1 MSKSANFRIDSARDS
16 WKTLVQETLDK
27 AKAQGATQAEV
38 GLSVGKGLSVT
49 VRLGDIET
57 VEFHQDRAFGVTV
70 YCGQQKGSAST
81 NDLSVE
87 SIDQALS
94 AALRIA
100 RYAESDPCA
109 GLADKTD
116 MAANIPDLDLY
127 HPEVLTPEQV
137 SVWAKECEE
146 VARNADKRICNS
158 EGDSFGQSESYRL
171 YGNTHGFLA
180 GCPSSSYS
188 LSCAIV
194 AKDDQGGMQR
204 DHDYTVSRVL
214 QDLSKPQAVGL
225 EAARKA
231 VQRLLPQK
239 ISTGRFPVV
248 FAAEIASGLFSS
260 FASAISG
267 GSLYRHASFLIDKIH
282 QPVFPAWLSIQERPH
297 ILRSLGSAPFDSEG
311 VATVD
316 RDIVK
321 AGILETYLLG
331 SYSARKL
338 GLKTTGHAGGLHNL
352 CL

>member
-1 MSKSANFRIDSARDS
+1 
-16 WKTLVQETLDK
+16 L
-27 AKAQGATQAEV
+27 AT
-38 GLSVGKGLSVT
+38 
-49 VRLGDIET
+49 
-57 VEFHQDRAFGVTV
+57 H
-70 YCGQQKGSAST
+70 
-81 NDLSVE
+81 
-87 SIDQALS
+87 
-94 AALRIA
+94 
-100 RYAESDPCA
+100 
-109 GLADKTD
+109 
-116 MAANIPDLDLY
+116 IPDLDLY

-146 VARNADKRICNS
+146 AARNADRRICNS
-158 EGDSFGQSESYRL
+158 EGASFGQSEYYRL
-171 YGNTHGFLA
+171 YGNTNGFLA

-214 QDLSKPQAVGL
+214 QDLSKPNAVGL
-225 EAARKA
+225 EAAQRA
-231 VQRLLPQK
+231 VQRLLPRK
-239 ISTGRFPVV
+239 IATGRFPVV

-267 GSLYRHASFLIDKIH
+267 GSLYRHASFLLNKIH
-282 QPVFPAWLSIQERPH
+282 HKIFPEWLSIRERPH

-338 GLKTTGHAGGLHNL
+338 GLKTTGHAGGLHNWFVSTTCPDL
-352 CL
+352 AAVLKIMDKGVYVTELMGSGINGVTGDYSQGIAGFWVENGQIQYPIQEVTIAGNLAEMFKQIIAIGGDIDKRRNIQTGSVLIEAMTVAGA